1 MNIND
6 LRKDYGQ
13 GALHD
18 EEALEDPIDL
28 FRAWFEAAQA
38 TEDVEVNAMTLAT
51 ATRSGIPS
59 ARIVLL
65 KEIRDGRF
73 IWYTNYESQKGREL
87 AENPHAALI
96 FFWPK
101 AERQVRIT
109 GTVSRTSRVDAE
121 SYFSV
126 RPRKSQIGAAAS
138 AQSRPIASRSALES
152 RFEALVT
159 NLGEAPVACPPH
171 WGGYALQPI
180 HIEFW
185 QGQRSRLHDRLAYD
199 RLEPDRWTV
208 TRLQP

>member
-6 LRKDYGQ
+6 LRKDYEQ

-18 EEALEDPIDL
+18 EDAREDPMDL

-51 ATRSGIPS
+51 ATPSGVPS

-65 KEIRDGRF
+65 KEIRDGQF

-87 AENPHAALI
+87 AENPYAALV
-96 FFWPK
+96 FFWPV

-109 GTVSRTSRVDAE
+109 GTVTRTSRDDAE

-138 AQSRPIASRSALES
+138 EQSRPIASRSVLES
-152 RFEALVT
+152 RFEDLVSR
-159 NLGEAPVACPPH
+159 LGEAPVACPPH
-171 WGGYALQPI
+171 WGGYALRPR
-180 HIEFW
+180 HMEFW
-185 QGQRSRLHDRLAYD
+185 QGQRSRLHDRLSYD
-199 RLEPDRWTV
+199 RTSTGMWTV